1 MACGAF
7 YTASETLA
15 PPGLI
20 PAKRYSFST
29 ASMRLSDSLLLLALM
44 TTSAICAFYPG
55 GVGRMAY
62 GAFYAASE
70 TLAPP
75 GCWWWLFGWFWGFVL
90 SILVGLG
97 GWAAALFMWR
107 ARRSRP
113 QDATAG
119 RGLVAGRSSAGALT
133 FYAASETLAL
143 PGLRAFWEARKLA
156 SCRVQGGAPSRRSQ
170 TPAEGKA
177 GIHLGGAH
185 RFTPSCGG
193 GWGLFAGRSSAAA
206 LTFYTASETLALPGR
221 SRSQAA
227 LPGLLVVVHFAAAE
241 VFVGVRVGYEEA
253 FVISGEVERGG
264 GGAEGVF
271 AYPG

>member
-62 GAFYAASE
+62 GAFYAAGE

-90 SILVGLG
+90 SILEGLE
-97 GWAAALFMWR
+97 GWPAALFMWR

-133 FYAASETLAL
+133 FYTASGTLARPGDAASRDLFAGGSSALTRSLFIRRAGRSRPQGVLLGGTYLPEGRALARSLFIRRARRSRPQGTLLVEAYLPEGRAL
-143 PGLRAFWEARKLA
+143 ARSLFMRRARHSRSQDARGP
-156 SCRVQGGAPSRRSQ
+156 RRRSQ
-170 TPAEGKA
+170 
-177 GIHLGGAH
+177 
-185 RFTPSCGG
+185 
-193 GWGLFAGRSSAAA
+193 
-206 LTFYTASETLALPGR
+206 
-221 SRSQAA
+221 
-227 LPGLLVVVHFAAAE
+227 
-241 VFVGVRVGYEEA
+241 GYW
-253 FVISGEVERGG
+253 
-264 GGAEGVF
+264 
-271 AYPG
+271 